1 MNYKKLKDR
10 EDFTALVYR
19 HHRTRGRHTLPWR
32 VFSPSTKESVRA
44 WHILVSEVMLQ
55 QTQVERVL
63 PYYRRFIRKYPSPR
77 TLAEAPLKDVL
88 VLWQGLGYNRRARM
102 LHEAGKV
109 IVKNHQG
116 VMPITYEELRA
127 LPGVG
132 DYTASA
138 VRAFAYN
145 KEAVLLETNIRTA
158 ITHHFFS
165 KRESVPDSSVREAL
179 GLLMPG
185 ENVRNW
191 YSALMDYGAHLKA
204 SGVRINAKSTH
215 YTKQKPFKGSV
226 RELRGAIL
234 KELLARS
241 RTRASLIMLFGK
253 ERRDASVIALDAL
266 CAEGMIIKKRNIY
279 ALPS

>member
-19 HHRTRGRHTLPWR
+19 HHRTHGRHTLPWR

-116 VMPITYEELRA
+116 VMPTIYEELRA

-158 ITHHFFS
+158 ITHHFLS
-165 KRESVPDSSVREAL
+165 KRESVPDSSVREVL
-179 GLLMPG
+179 RLLMPG
-185 ENVRNW
+185 ADVRNW

-204 SGVRINAKSTH
+204 SGIRINAKSTH

-226 RELRGAIL
+226 RELRGGIL
-234 KELLARS
+234 KELLAKP
-241 RTRASLIMLFGK
+241 RTRESLVMLFGK
-253 ERRDASVIALDAL
+253 ERKDASALALDAL
-266 CAEGMIIKKRNIY
+266 CAEGMIIKKRNVY